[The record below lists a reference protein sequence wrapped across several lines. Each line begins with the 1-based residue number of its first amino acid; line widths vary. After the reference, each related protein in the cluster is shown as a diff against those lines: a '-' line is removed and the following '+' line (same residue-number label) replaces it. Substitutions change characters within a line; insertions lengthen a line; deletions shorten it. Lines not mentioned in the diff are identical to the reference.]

1 MKRGIKHKSFFVLQV
16 TFSLKYAEILFVGMV
31 FIVSIIS
38 PHVIIESTII
48 LSVHLLFLQTQV
60 LNNFF
65 CTHVFFKLT
74 PIFIIIPFYIWI
86 TFYTIKFTFIFTW
99 YMFVRVFISFITV
112 IMLALFRMSA
122 FGTVQGWGGAWQK
135 GSPSLKS
142 VKHILQWWNLAQLY
156 LT

>member
-38 PHVIIESTII
+38 PHVIIESTIT

-65 CTHVFFKLT
+65 CTHVFLNSHRYLSLFHFRFELH
-74 PIFIIIPFYIWI
+74 FIPSNLHLYSHGICLLEF
-86 TFYTIKFTFIFTW
+86 
-99 YMFVRVFISFITV
+99 
-112 IMLALFRMSA
+112 LFH
-122 FGTVQGWGGAWQK
+122 
-135 GSPSLKS
+135 L
-142 VKHILQWWNLAQLY
+142 LL
-156 LT
+156 